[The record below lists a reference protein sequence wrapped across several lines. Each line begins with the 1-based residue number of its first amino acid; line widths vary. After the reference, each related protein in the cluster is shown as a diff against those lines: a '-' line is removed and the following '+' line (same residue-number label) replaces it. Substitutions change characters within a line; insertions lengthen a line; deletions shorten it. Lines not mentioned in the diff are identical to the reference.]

1 MLIEGVKMPENYLD
15 ILKNQKDIDL
25 IIKPKSDPDRFGRT
39 PFSCPHCEEI
49 RGAIG
54 KGTQMSSGTE
64 EMMWRSFG
72 MCSACYLLTRDNPE
86 QVEINRQEHKK
97 RVDLENLE
105 EKKQK
110 ELTSF
115 KVYFRDSKACL
126 ADFVNSIQGFVMFY
140 KYPYEDKDGKL
151 INKSK
156 EYVTEEIA
164 QKIVEIIHSKDI
176 EAWYD
181 KPPKNT
187 LTLL

>member
-1 MLIEGVKMPENYLD
+1 MTENYLD

-39 PFSCPHCEEI
+39 PFSCPYCEEI

-72 MCSACYLLTRDNPE
+72 MCSACYGMTRDHPE
-86 QVEINRQEHKK
+86 QVEINKQEHQK
-97 RVDLENLE
+97 RLDLKNVE
-105 EKKQK
+105 EKKLK

-115 KVYFRDSKACL
+115 RVYFKDSKACL
-126 ADFVNSIQGFVMFY
+126 ADFVNSIQTFVVFY
-140 KYPYEDKDGKL
+140 KYPGIDKDGKL

-156 EYVTEEIA
+156 GYVTEEVA
-164 QKIVEIIHSKDI
+164 QKVVEIIHSKDI

-181 KPPKNT
+181 KSPREN